1 VVKAALDGLR
11 KLRSPEEAA
20 RLRGRD
26 LADIRAEQGA

>member
-20 RLRGRD
+20 RLRGKD
-26 LADIRAEQGA
+26 LTEMRAEQGA